1 MSTGE
6 SKQTYTADEVK
17 AEVRQTI
24 GELSE
29 LSRSDVSFDEF
40 CQNVLTKTVK
50 LTGGHAA
57 LLWQSSGNNDSRI
70 THKAGRPDLNLPPEN
85 LSHAAVMNRVIEAK
99 QPMAVSSEALSHD
112 INPLQNGDA
121 YLILAAPVY
130 NRKKICCGALEL
142 LQRKDISESAQ
153 QGYLKFLARIAEL
166 FPRWHENQEL
176 SRLNQNAE
184 SISSTLDFVTE
195 IHRSIDLDETAFAI
209 ANEARRVLASDRVS
223 IARWNGSQCK
233 IVAVSSQARFD
244 NRANVIRKLADVATS
259 SVSIETPFWI
269 TGETDDLA
277 PRIANRINEYMDESH
292 CRTLAVIPLLLK
304 PEENPEQQFKPGSR
318 PKARKLGAL
327 IIEFFDADVKQES
340 IAEPCKLVTEH
351 SELALA
357 NATQHSD
364 IILLPLWTRLGRL
377 QKFLL
382 RDHFT
387 KTMTGLGVFCFI
399 LLLLAFY
406 PKELQM
412 RVNGVM
418 QPQLRKNL
426 FAQTEGIIR
435 KVYVDHGSVVKK
447 GELLIVMENQD
458 LDMQISQ
465 EEFQLDT
472 LQEEIK
478 MTNVMLARQTDLPL
492 EDSIALGNKLTTLEK
507 QKHNKERQL
516 ELMLKKRSL
525 QKLYSP
531 IDGTVVLW
539 EARKRLEDLPVNA
552 NQYVLEIAAL
562 QGGWQ
567 LELDIPQNKIGYV
580 SEALSHSGDHQ
591 LNTEFRVATNP
602 NLPLEGELVRVAD
615 RAELSAATG
624 TPHFRAVVDANVKE
638 LSGLRPGSGVTARIN
653 CGKRSLGFVWFYQ
666 VIDFFRTQVFF

>member
-6 SKQTYTADEVK
+6 SKQTYTAEDVK
-17 AEVRQTI
+17 AEVRQTVAQ
-24 GELSE
+24 LSE
-29 LSRSDVSFDEF
+29 LSRSNVSFDEF
-40 CQNVLTKTVK
+40 CQTVLTKIVK

-57 LLWQSSGNNDSRI
+57 LLWQSPAANETRI
-70 THKAGRPDLNLPPEN
+70 THRACRPELDLPAEN
-85 LSHAAVMNRVIEAK
+85 RAHETVVHRVIESQ
-99 QPMAVSSEALSHD
+99 QPVAIASESLPND
-112 INPLQNGDA
+112 ISPLADSGA

-130 NRKKICCGALEL
+130 NRKKACCGALEL
-142 LQRKDISESAQ
+142 LQRRDISESAQ

-184 SISSTLDFVTE
+184 SMASTLDFVTE
-195 IHRSIDLDETAFAI
+195 IHRSIDIDETAFAI

-223 IARWNGSQCK
+223 IARWTGSKCK
-233 IVAVSSQARFD
+233 IIAVSSQDRFD

-259 SVSIETPFWI
+259 SVSIETPFWV
-269 TGETDDLA
+269 TGETEGFA
-277 PRIANRINEYMDESH
+277 PKIANRINDYMDESH
-292 CRTLAVIPLLLK
+292 CRTLAVIPLLQQ
-304 PEENPEQQFKPGSR
+304 PEETVDQQFKPGLR
-318 PKARKLGAL
+318 PQPRKLGAM
-327 IIEFFDADVKQES
+327 IIEFFDADVKEAS

-351 SELALA
+351 AELALA
-357 NATQHSD
+357 NATDHSD
-364 IILLPLWTRLGRL
+364 IILLPVWTRMGRL
-377 QKFLL
+377 QKFLF

-387 KTMTGLGVFCFI
+387 KTMTGIAALFVVLM
-399 LLLLAFY
+399 LLLFF

-435 KVYVDHGSVVKK
+435 EVHIDHGSIVKK
-447 GELLIVMENQD
+447 GDLLIVMENQD
-458 LDMQISQ
+458 LDMQIAQ
-465 EEFQLDT
+465 EEFQLET
-472 LQEEIK
+472 IEEEIK
-478 MTNVMLARQTDLPL
+478 MTNVLLARQTDLPL

-507 QKHNKERQL
+507 QKSSKEKQL
-516 ELMLKKRSL
+516 DLMLKKRSL

-539 EARKRLEDLPVNA
+539 EARKRLEDLPVDA

-562 QGGWQ
+562 DGDWQ

-580 SEALSHSGDHQ
+580 SNALSKNPDHQ
-591 LNTEFRVATNP
+591 LKTEFRVATNP
-602 NLPLEGELVRVAD
+602 NLPQEGELVRIAD
-615 RAELSAATG
+615 RAELSSTTG
-624 TPHFRAVVDANVKE
+624 TPHFRAIVDAHITD
-638 LSGLRPGSGVTARIN
+638 LSSLRPGSGVTARIN

>member
-6 SKQTYTADEVK
+6 SKQTFTAEDVK

-24 GELSE
+24 AQLSE
-29 LSRSDVSFDEF
+29 LSRSNVSFDEF
-40 CQNVLTKTVK
+40 CQTVLTKIVK

-57 LLWQSSGNNDSRI
+57 LLWQAAANSESRI
-70 THKAGRPDLNLPPEN
+70 THRAARPNLEVPAENPSHALVINQVIENKKPVAIPSENLPEN
-85 LSHAAVMNRVIEAK
+85 DSQIA
-99 QPMAVSSEALSHD
+99 
-112 INPLQNGDA
+112 DA
-121 YLILAAPVY
+121 GPYLILVAPVF

-142 LQRKDISESAQ
+142 LQRREISDSAQ

-184 SISSTLDFVTE
+184 SMSSTLDFVTE
-195 IHRSIDLDETAFAI
+195 IHRSIDIDETAFAI

-223 IARWNGSQCK
+223 IARWTGSKCK
-233 IVAVSSQARFD
+233 IVAVSSQDRFD

-259 SVSIETPFWI
+259 SVSIETPFWV
-269 TGETDDLA
+269 TGETEGYA
-277 PRIANRINEYMDESH
+277 PKIANRINDYMDESH
-292 CRTLAVIPLLLK
+292 CRTLAVIPLLQK
-304 PEENPEQQFKPGSR
+304 PEESVDQQFKPGSR
-318 PKARKLGAL
+318 PQPKKLGAL
-327 IIEFFDADVKQES
+327 IIEFFDTDVQQQS
-340 IAEPCKLVTEH
+340 ISEPTKLVTEH
-351 SELALA
+351 AELAMA
-357 NATQHSD
+357 NAVQHSD
-364 IILLPLWTRLGRL
+364 IILLPVWTRLGRL
-377 QKFLL
+377 QKFLF

-387 KTMTGLGVFCFI
+387 KTMSGIAVLFI
-399 LLLLAFY
+399 ILMLLMFF

-435 KVYVDHGSVVKK
+435 EVHIDHGSVVKK
-447 GELLIVMENQD
+447 GDLLIVMENQD
-458 LDMQISQ
+458 LDMQIAQ
-465 EEFQLDT
+465 EEFQLET
-472 LQEEIK
+472 IEEEIK
-478 MTNVMLARQTDLPL
+478 MTNVLLARQTDLPL

-507 QKHNKERQL
+507 QKTSKERQL

-562 QGGWQ
+562 NGNWQ

-580 SEALSHSGDHQ
+580 SNALAKNPNHQ

-602 NLPLEGELVRVAD
+602 NLSQEGELIRVAD
-615 RAELSAATG
+615 RAELSPSTG
-624 TPHFRAVVDANVKE
+624 TPHFRAIVDANISD
-638 LSGLRPGSGVTARIN
+638 LSSLRPGSGVTARIN

>member
-6 SKQTYTADEVK
+6 SKQTYTAEDVK

-24 GELSE
+24 AQLSE
-29 LSRSDVSFDEF
+29 LSRSNVSFDEF
-40 CQNVLTKTVK
+40 SQTVLTKIIK

-57 LLWQSSGNNDSRI
+57 LLWQSSTANDSTV
-70 THKAGRPDLNLPPEN
+70 THRAVRPDLEITGKNP
-85 LSHAAVMNRVIEAK
+85 SHEAVINQVIESK
-99 QPMAVSSEALSHD
+99 QPIAIASETLPNDTS
-112 INPLQNGDA
+112 PLGDSGA
-121 YLILAAPVY
+121 YLILVAPVY

-142 LQRKDISESAQ
+142 LQRREISDSAQ
-153 QGYLKFLARIAEL
+153 QGYLKFLSRITEL

-184 SISSTLDFVTE
+184 SMSSTLDFVTE
-195 IHRSIDLDETAFAI
+195 IHRSIDIDETAFAI

-223 IARWNGSQCK
+223 IARWTGSKCK
-233 IVAVSSQARFD
+233 IIAVSSQDRFD

-259 SVSIETPFWI
+259 SVSIETPFWV
-269 TGETDDLA
+269 TGKTEGFA
-277 PRIANRINEYMDESH
+277 PKIANRINDYMDESH
-292 CRTLAVIPLLLK
+292 CRTLAVIPLLRQ
-304 PEENPEQQFKPGSR
+304 PEENPDQQFKPGGHPN
-318 PKARKLGAL
+318 PKKLGAM
-327 IIEFFDADVKQES
+327 IIEFFDADVQQPS

-351 SELALA
+351 AELALA
-357 NATQHSD
+357 NATHHSD
-364 IILLPLWTRLGRL
+364 IILLPVWTRLGRL
-377 QKFLL
+377 QKFLF

-387 KTMTGLGVFCFI
+387 KTMTGIGVFFVI
-399 LLLLAFY
+399 MMLLMFF

-435 KVYVDHGSVVKK
+435 EVYIDHGSIVKQ
-447 GELLIVMENQD
+447 GDLLIVMENQD
-458 LDMQISQ
+458 LDMQIAQ
-465 EEFQLDT
+465 EEFQLET
-472 LQEEIK
+472 IEEEIK
-478 MTNVMLARQTDLPL
+478 MTNVLLARQTDLPL
-492 EDSIALGNKLTTLEK
+492 EDSISLGNKLTTLEK
-507 QKHNKERQL
+507 QKSSKERQL

-539 EARKRLEDLPVNA
+539 EARKRLEDLPVDA

-562 QGGWQ
+562 DGDWQ

-580 SEALSHSGDHQ
+580 SNALAKNPDHQ
-591 LNTEFRVATNP
+591 LSTEFRVATNP
-602 NLPLEGELVRVAD
+602 NLPQEGELVRVAD
-615 RAELSAATG
+615 RAELSSTTG
-624 TPHFRAVVDANVKE
+624 TPHFRAIVDANIND
-638 LSGLRPGSGVTARIN
+638 LSRLRPGSGVTARIN